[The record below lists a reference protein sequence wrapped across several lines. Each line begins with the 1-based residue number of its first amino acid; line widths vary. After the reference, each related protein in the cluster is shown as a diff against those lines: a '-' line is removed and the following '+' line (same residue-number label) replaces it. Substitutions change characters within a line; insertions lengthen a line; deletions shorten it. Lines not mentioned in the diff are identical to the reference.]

1 MLNSTSV
8 DNLNIFTPSIIVT
21 PDVAKVIGKK
31 KLSKSIQTCCPKCQ
45 MAFLVDDPW
54 LHTKEAASIV
64 GFEPDT
70 LVKHRHLDKR
80 RIPFLRIGRTI
91 RYPLSGLI
99 GYKAQVRKE
108 MEAQL
113 IP

>member
-1 MLNSTSV
+1 MLDNPTIGNVDISKPSV
-8 DNLNIFTPSIIVT
+8 FIT
-21 PDVAKVIGKK
+21 PDIAKAINNK
-31 KLSKSIQTCCPKCQ
+31 KLSKSIKTCCPKCQ
-45 MAFLVDDPW
+45 TDFLVDDPW
-54 LHTKEAASIV
+54 LHTKEAAAIV

-99 GYKAQVRKE
+99 DYKAQVRKE
-108 MEAQL
+108 MEEQL
-113 IP
+113 MP